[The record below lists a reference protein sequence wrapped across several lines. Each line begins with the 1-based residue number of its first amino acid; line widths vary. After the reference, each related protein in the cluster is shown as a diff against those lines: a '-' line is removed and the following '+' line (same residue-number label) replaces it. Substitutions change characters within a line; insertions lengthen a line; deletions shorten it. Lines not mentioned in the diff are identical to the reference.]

1 MTVRPRVHMI
11 VLTYRSGTEPIV
23 RRCRQH
29 RRQPTAGRRNLQR
42 GFTLNEMMV
51 VVAIVGLLAV
61 IGMPNLHRAAIRA
74 DLLEEVK
81 AVRQALAVAR
91 MKALKSGRRVAVAL
105 IPGATAQPGHSVVAW
120 VDDAADKS
128 LDPTDEVVGRWYMG
142 VKTLIGP
149 DDTAEDWSLASLSGS
164 QKGVIFLPAGN
175 AIAHG
180 TDIGIGFGSVV
191 LSDLKGN
198 QIRLLIAAGAGTVR
212 EQMWDPDRGVWSDEI
227 RFWRY

>member
-1 MTVRPRVHMI
+1 M
-11 VLTYRSGTEPIV
+11 
-23 RRCRQH
+23 RCHQI
-29 RRQPTAGRRNLQR
+29 RNHLAADGARDRQR
-42 GFTLNEMMV
+42 GLTLIEMMV
-51 VVAIVGLLAV
+51 VLAIVGLIAV

-81 AVRQALAVAR
+81 AVRQGLAVAR

-105 IPGATAQPGHSVVAW
+105 IPGDTAQPGHTVVAW
-120 VDDAADKS
+120 IDDAEDMS

-149 DDTAEDWSLASLSGS
+149 DETAGEWSLANLSGS
-164 QKGVIFLPAGN
+164 QKGVIFLPSGT
-175 AIAHG
+175 AIAHA

-191 LSDLKGN
+191 LSDLKDN
-198 QIRLLIAAGAGTVR
+198 RIRLLIAAGAGTVR
-212 EQMWDPDRGVWSDEI
+212 EQMWNPDLGVWSDEI